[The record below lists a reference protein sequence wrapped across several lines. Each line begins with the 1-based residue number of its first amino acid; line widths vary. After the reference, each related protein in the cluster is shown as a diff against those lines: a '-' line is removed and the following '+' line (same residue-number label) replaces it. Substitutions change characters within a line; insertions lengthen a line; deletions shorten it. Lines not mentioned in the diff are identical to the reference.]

1 MKFLESLVTQ
11 IGSIMLIFSVFQS
24 FIPHQILETLNLYLR
39 KFNFFFN
46 PIVEITFDEFT
57 PENYGQSKAYAAIQA
72 YLGANFS
79 GQASRL
85 KATAVAE
92 GRGVALSMG
101 DHEQVSD
108 VYKGVKVSWTKD
120 LTVHQDQESSFRK
133 SVDEKRAY
141 TLSFHRKDQDVV
153 VGSYVGYVM
162 AEGKA
167 IGFDSISMLYI
178 FVCIDLYTSSL
189 FLISEPNH
197 VHP

>member
-1 MKFLESLVTQ
+1 MAFLESLVTQ
-11 IGSIMLIFSVFQS
+11 IGSLMLVFSVFQS

-46 PIVEITFDEFT
+46 PVVQITFDEFT

-79 GQASRL
+79 GHASRL
-85 KATAVAE
+85 KATAIGE

-101 DHEQVSD
+101 DYEQVSD

-120 LTVHQDQESSFRK
+120 LDIRLDQESGSRK

-141 TLSFHRKDQDVV
+141 TLSFHRKEQDVI
-153 VGSYVGYVM
+153 VGSYVGYVL

-167 IGFDSISMLYI
+167 IGYI
-178 FVCIDLYTSSL
+178 RFLLRSPCYTFVYFCYFRTEPL
-189 FLISEPNH
+189 FIPNH
-197 VHP
+197 R